1 MAPNAPHQSM
11 GPDHRR
17 VLKIL
22 AKAPRGRD
30 VNVLLTRGFRFETL
44 ADLVRTG
51 LVRVRLDTVKQRG
64 QPVEVARLRITDDG
78 REAIEG

>member
-1 MAPNAPHQSM
+1 MAPNAPNQSM

-30 VNVLLTRGFRFETL
+30 VNVWLTRGFRFETL
-44 ADLVRTG
+44 ADLVHTG

-78 REAIEG
+78 RKAIEG

>member
-1 MAPNAPHQSM
+1 M

-30 VNVLLTRGFRFETL
+30 VNVWLTRGFRFETL
-44 ADLVRTG
+44 ADLVHTGLVLVHTG
-51 LVRVRLDTVKQRG
+51 LVRVRFDTVKQRG

-78 REAIEG
+78 RKAIEG